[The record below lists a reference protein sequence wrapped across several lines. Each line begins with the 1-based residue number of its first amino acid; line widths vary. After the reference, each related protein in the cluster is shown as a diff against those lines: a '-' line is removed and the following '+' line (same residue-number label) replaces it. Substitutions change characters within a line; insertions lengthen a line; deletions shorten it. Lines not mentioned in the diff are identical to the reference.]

1 MYTPWG
7 TKGSRRPKHGT
18 RKTKVH
24 WNVLG
29 LQDPA
34 MTSSTPSIEDIRR
47 EIISASRAGLSS
59 ETLARAQTKGA
70 SRQSG
75 LKAAGS
81 IPKQRARS

>member
-1 MYTPWG
+1 MYPAWG

-24 WNVLG
+24 WEMLG

-34 MTSSTPSIEDIRR
+34 VSSPTPSIEDIRR
-47 EIISASRAGLSS
+47 EIISASNHGLSL

-75 LKAAGS
+75 PKATGS